1 MSGLLLCRDGKAK
14 KPYPVPELGISLY
27 SAEELCYYIYH
38 YVFLLEP
45 DFVDEELLEFI
56 GTGLGLSGL
65 EAKIWRWIAEEA
77 DLSQVLYMILQ
88 DVHYYNET
96 ELAAFRAQ
104 LEWLKKA
111 RPSERAKKKADYLLG
126 TRKYEAAIR
135 AYDQIEAGEPD
146 GGMTREFMGALYHN
160 KGMACIGLFDG
171 PRALSCLEQA
181 YENLEQESLLKEIFL
196 LCQMEPELELPSA
209 IKTAVSAEQQMKWK
223 EEYET
228 FCTHL
233 RYSGNAKEV
242 GALWETDSI
251 RRKAGIQ
258 RLLKTWK
265 QEYREMTR
273 V

>member
-65 EAKIWRWIAEEA
+65 EAKIRRWIAEEA

-111 RPSERAKKKADYLLG
+111 RPSERAKKKADYLLE
-126 TRKYEAAIR
+126 TRK
-135 AYDQIEAGEPD
+135 
-146 GGMTREFMGALYHN
+146 
-160 KGMACIGLFDG
+160 
-171 PRALSCLEQA
+171 
-181 YENLEQESLLKEIFL
+181 
-196 LCQMEPELELPSA
+196 
-209 IKTAVSAEQQMKWK
+209 
-223 EEYET
+223 
-228 FCTHL
+228 
-233 RYSGNAKEV
+233 
-242 GALWETDSI
+242 
-251 RRKAGIQ
+251 
-258 RLLKTWK
+258 
-265 QEYREMTR
+265 
-273 V
+273 

>member
-65 EAKIWRWIAEEA
+65 EAKIRRWIAEEA

-111 RPSERAKKKADYLLG
+111 KPFGAGQKESGLYLLG

-209 IKTAVSAEQQMKWK
+209 IKTAVLAEQQMKWEK
-223 EEYET
+223 NIKLS
-228 FCTHL
+228 CTHL
-233 RYSGNAKEV
+233 RYSGNAKED
-242 GALWETDSI
+242 GALWETNDPEKS
-251 RRKAGIQ
+251 RIQ
-258 RLLKTWK
+258 RTL
-265 QEYREMTR
+265 
-273 V
+273 